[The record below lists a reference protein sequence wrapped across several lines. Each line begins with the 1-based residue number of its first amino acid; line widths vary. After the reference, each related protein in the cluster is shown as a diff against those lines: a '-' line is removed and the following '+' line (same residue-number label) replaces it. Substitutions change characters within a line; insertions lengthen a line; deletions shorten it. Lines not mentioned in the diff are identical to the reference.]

1 MKSTANHGRTGFSL
15 VELAIAMTVTV
26 MLGGMLILALESSM
40 KAFRT
45 GTTATEVEATL
56 SRAIDDIAERLKG
69 SATGMVDPIPP
80 AGFFTTQLDF
90 QSVTGYLNDAPVW
103 GAPERLLLELSPGEL
118 DDGIDN
124 DQNGLVDECRVV
136 WVENPDTA
144 NERRTVICN
153 WVSETLEGET
163 PGNNADEN
171 GNGLED
177 EPGLCFDFDGNR
189 VTIRLTIERL
199 SPEGYSIMRTNER
212 TISFR
217 NATDA

>member
-1 MKSTANHGRTGFSL
+1 MRTAEVRRSGFSL

-26 MLGGMLILALESSM
+26 ALGGMLILALDSSM

-45 GTTATEVEATL
+45 GATATEVEATVAH
-56 SRAIDDIAERLKG
+56 AIDGIAERLKT
-69 SATGMVDPIPP
+69 SAVGMVAPTPP

-90 QSVTGYLNDAPVW
+90 QAVIGFQNDAAVW
-103 GAPERLLLELSPGEL
+103 GPPERIFLEYSPGEL

-136 WVENPDTA
+136 WVENPGTA
-144 NERRTVICN
+144 DERRIVLCN
-153 WVSETLEGET
+153 WVRETLEGEI

-171 GNGLED
+171 GNGLDD

-189 VTIRLTIERL
+189 VNIRLSIEQQ
-199 SPEGYSIMRTNER
+199 SPEGFAIVRTLEK

-217 NATDA
+217 NATN